1 MSKILNKLSKLM
13 LNSDDKEIL
22 IKEYTKLKTRYNR
35 LQEMLNKW
43 DEGKLDFT
51 PTCPREIYDR
61 QLFCMR
67 QYLSILEERANI
79 ENVKLS
85 DYKDGSI
92 GYELIDMTYKFHRN
106 EN

>member
-51 PTCPREIYDR
+51 PTCPRELYNM
-61 QLFCMR
+61 QLRVMKE
-67 QYLSILEERANI
+67 YLDILVIRA
-79 ENVKLS
+79 
-85 DYKDGSI
+85 
-92 GYELIDMTYKFHRN
+92 KF
-106 EN
+106 EDIQL

>member
-43 DEGKLDFT
+43 DEGKLNFT
-51 PTCPREIYDR
+51 PTCPRELYNM
-61 QLFCMR
+61 QLRAMKE
-67 QYLSILEERANI
+67 YLDILVIRA
-79 ENVKLS
+79 
-85 DYKDGSI
+85 
-92 GYELIDMTYKFHRN
+92 KF
-106 EN
+106 EDIQL

>member
-51 PTCPREIYDR
+51 PTCPRELYNM
-61 QLFCMR
+61 QLRVMKE
-67 QYLSILEERANI
+67 YLDIVVIRA
-79 ENVKLS
+79 
-85 DYKDGSI
+85 
-92 GYELIDMTYKFHRN
+92 KF
-106 EN
+106 EDIQL

>member
-22 IKEYTKLKTRYNR
+22 IKEYTKLKTKYNR

-51 PTCPREIYDR
+51 PTCPRELYNM
-61 QLFCMR
+61 QLRVMKE
-67 QYLSILEERANI
+67 YLDILVIRA
-79 ENVKLS
+79 
-85 DYKDGSI
+85 
-92 GYELIDMTYKFHRN
+92 KF
-106 EN
+106 EDIQL

>member
-51 PTCPREIYDR
+51 PTCPRELYNM
-61 QLFCMR
+61 QLRTMKE
-67 QYLSILEERANI
+67 YLDILVIRA
-79 ENVKLS
+79 
-85 DYKDGSI
+85 
-92 GYELIDMTYKFHRN
+92 KF
-106 EN
+106 EDIQL

>member
-43 DEGKLDFT
+43 G
-51 PTCPREIYDR
+51 
-61 QLFCMR
+61 
-67 QYLSILEERANI
+67 
-79 ENVKLS
+79 
-85 DYKDGSI
+85 
-92 GYELIDMTYKFHRN
+92 
-106 EN
+106 

>member
-51 PTCPREIYDR
+51 PTCPRELYNM
-61 QLFCMR
+61 QLRVMKE
-67 QYLSILEERANI
+67 YLDILVIRA
-79 ENVKLS
+79 
-85 DYKDGSI
+85 
-92 GYELIDMTYKFHRN
+92 KF
-106 EN
+106 EDTQL

>member
-35 LQEMLNKW
+35 LQEMLDKW

-51 PTCPREIYDR
+51 PTCPRELYNM
-61 QLFCMR
+61 QLRVMKE
-67 QYLSILEERANI
+67 YLDILVIRA
-79 ENVKLS
+79 
-85 DYKDGSI
+85 
-92 GYELIDMTYKFHRN
+92 KFGDIQL
-106 EN
+106 

>member
-51 PTCPREIYDR
+51 PTCPRELYNMQFRVMKEYLDILVIRAKFEDI
-61 QLFCMR
+61 QL
-67 QYLSILEERANI
+67 
-79 ENVKLS
+79 
-85 DYKDGSI
+85 
-92 GYELIDMTYKFHRN
+92 
-106 EN
+106 

>member
-51 PTCPREIYDR
+51 PTCPRELYNM
-61 QLFCMR
+61 QLIAMKE
-67 QYLSILEERANI
+67 YLDILVIRA
-79 ENVKLS
+79 
-85 DYKDGSI
+85 
-92 GYELIDMTYKFHRN
+92 KF
-106 EN
+106 EDIQL